1 MGRSGQNT
9 LQEESSCCSEGVR
22 SVYTAA
28 KGMFEICPNEQLCC
42 TGLEERSKRYKD
54 LVITDCAPVMIYS
67 CTQGQIFLR
76 FYPYMYAHV
85 PRTNPWGK
93 NEQPHVAKHVTS
105 LLY

>member
-54 LVITDCAPVMIYS
+54 LVITDCAPVRIYS
-67 CTQGQIFLR
+67 CTLGQIFLR
-76 FYPYMYAHV
+76 FYPYMYAH
-85 PRTNPWGK
+85 
-93 NEQPHVAKHVTS
+93 
-105 LLY
+105 

>member
-54 LVITDCAPVMIYS
+54 LVITDCAPVIIYS
-67 CTQGQIFLR
+67 THTCKLTH
-76 FYPYMYAHV
+76 HV
-85 PRTNPWGK
+85 PTRGEK
-93 NEQPHVAKHVTS
+93 EQPHVAKHMMF
-105 LLY
+105 L